1 MLETT
6 NGAVPV
12 DTVEVICPDAE
23 MVVAVTL
30 PLKVL
35 AALNVFAAV
44 KVFGDPD
51 STLPPPVPAT
61 VAVNGPASPRRVQ
74 RTGPRIW
81 PHLSQTSFT

>member
-44 KVFGDPD
+44 NVLGEPD
-51 STLPPPVPAT
+51 RTLPPPVPAT
-61 VAVNGPASPRRVQ
+61 VAVNGPDGVIPVPD
-74 RTGPRIW
+74 TVY
-81 PHLSQTSFT
+81 L